1 MISLTLTNATRGI
14 DLVSV
19 SYLIFVS
26 PHPRFSYDSF
36 AYPGALPVADYG
48 IIGSSG
54 FTNNGIIGARYYGI
68 NIRSTNLN
76 CKGVCPT
83 PCVSRADCTTANG
96 TVSSRDCIICPS
108 NTRFNETRNACIPLL
123 TCGVNE

>member
-1 MISLTLTNATRGI
+1 MTLTNASKGI

-36 AYPGALPVADYG
+36 FYPGALPVADYG

-54 FTNNGIIGARYYGI
+54 FANNGIIGAKYYGI
-68 NIRSTNLN
+68 NIRSNNLN
-76 CKGVCPT
+76 CVG
-83 PCVSRADCTTANG
+83 PCSTSCITKINCTASNG
-96 TVSSRDCIICPS
+96 TVSSNNCIICPA
-108 NTRFNETRNACIPLL
+108 NAKWNDAKNSCIPILY
-123 TCGVNE
+123 CGVN